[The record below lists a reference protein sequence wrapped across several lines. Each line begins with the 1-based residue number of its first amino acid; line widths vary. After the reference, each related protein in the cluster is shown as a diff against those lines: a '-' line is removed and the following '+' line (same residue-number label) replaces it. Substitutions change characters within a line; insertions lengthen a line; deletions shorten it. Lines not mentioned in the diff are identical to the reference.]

1 MPVERAGDGTEGR
14 GGNAGAIVLA
24 VVLAAAGIVAAI
36 DRFGTPLPLPAF
48 LAAVPVAAGF
58 VAALGAATLSP
69 RLVIAPP
76 GDPAAALLLSPLLLA
91 TAPLAIALGGL
102 SGLALV
108 AAVIAGGVLARRVV
122 APALGRTGASTLPG
136 AIRERF
142 GGAAGFISA
151 LAAVVALQLLAAAE
165 ARFLAEIIRQTVGVA
180 PETAAALVLALMV
193 ITVLAGGGR
202 AVAVLAVA
210 LVPAIALG
218 YLVGPAAAAWQR
230 GEFPLPWLPLFGSE
244 AFAGPSRMAA
254 PVTAVLAI
262 LLVAGLAALP
272 SLAAPRVVPARKGK
286 ARRWL
291 LLVAAVLLAA
301 PAYALQGRLA
311 GIDAAAA
318 PAALVLNFAA
328 YAGLGAVPAL
338 LLAGALVAAAALA
351 LALGLAALGSI
362 VAEDLYVRLVER
374 QAPLGRRAFVGRAAM
389 LFGSVLAVAL
399 PGDPALLAT
408 LALSAAAAA
417 APVVVVGW
425 AAEVDCNAATAGL
438 IAGALVVAL
447 DAGLALGAPGL
458 GAMLGMTLQPTVL
471 GPTGWMGLP
480 VGACGAPA
488 FLAGLFAMGAVTLHE
503 RRSRRSRPAA
513 ATPSPDPS

>member
-1 MPVERAGDGTEGR
+1 M
-14 GGNAGAIVLA
+14 
-24 VVLAAAGIVAAI
+24 
-36 DRFGTPLPLPAF
+36 
-48 LAAVPVAAGF
+48 
-58 VAALGAATLSP
+58 
-69 RLVIAPP
+69 
-76 GDPAAALLLSPLLLA
+76 
-91 TAPLAIALGGL
+91 
-102 SGLALV
+102 
-108 AAVIAGGVLARRVV
+108 
-122 APALGRTGASTLPG
+122 
-136 AIRERF
+136 
-142 GGAAGFISA
+142 
-151 LAAVVALQLLAAAE
+151 
-165 ARFLAEIIRQTVGVA
+165 
-180 PETAAALVLALMV
+180 
-193 ITVLAGGGR
+193 
-202 AVAVLAVA
+202 
-210 LVPAIALG
+210 
-218 YLVGPAAAAWQR
+218 
-230 GEFPLPWLPLFGSE
+230 
-244 AFAGPSRMAA
+244 
-254 PVTAVLAI
+254 
-262 LLVAGLAALP
+262 
-272 SLAAPRVVPARKGK
+272 
-286 ARRWL
+286 
-291 LLVAAVLLAA
+291 
-301 PAYALQGRLA
+301 
-311 GIDAAAA
+311 
-318 PAALVLNFAA
+318 LNFAA

-362 VAEDLYVRLVER
+362 VAEDLYARLVER

>member
-48 LAAVPVAAGF
+48 LAAVPVLAGF
-58 VAALGAATLSP
+58 VGALGAATLSP
-69 RLVIAPP
+69 RLVLAPP
-76 GDPAAALLLSPLLLA
+76 GDPAAALLLSPLLLV

-108 AAVIAGGVLARRVV
+108 AAALAGGVMARRVV
-122 APALGRTGASTLPG
+122 APALGRTGAPTLPG
-136 AIRERF
+136 AVRERF
-142 GGAAGFISA
+142 GAAAGLISA
-151 LAAVVALQLLAAAE
+151 LAAVGALLLLAAAE
-165 ARFLAEIIRQTVGVA
+165 ARFLTEIIRQTVGLA
-180 PETAAALVLALMV
+180 PETATTLVLALMV
-193 ITVLAGGGR
+193 VTALAGGGR
-202 AVAVLAVA
+202 SVAVLAMA
-210 LVPAIALG
+210 LVPTIASG
-218 YLVGPAAAAWQR
+218 YLLGPAAAAWQR
-230 GEFPLPWLPLFGSE
+230 GDFPLPWLALFGSE
-244 AFAGPSRMAA
+244 AFAGPSRIAA
-254 PVTAVLAI
+254 PVTAVLAV

-272 SLAAPRVVPARKGK
+272 SLAAPRVATVRKGT

-362 VAEDLYVRLVER
+362 VAEDLYARLVER

-389 LFGSVLAVAL
+389 LLTAVLAVAL

-408 LALSAAAAA
+408 LALSAAAAT
-417 APVVVVGW
+417 APVLVVGF
-425 AAEVDCNAATAGL
+425 AAGVGRAAATAGL
-438 IAGALVVAL
+438 LAGIIVVAL

-480 VGACGAPA
+480 VGASGAPA
-488 FLAGLFAMGAVTLHE
+488 ILAGLFAMAAVTLYE
-503 RRSRRSRPAA
+503 RRPRRVPPAV